1 MSATLVRQ
9 SVAMADAER
18 PSMFLRAQAGEPV
31 VDALVAEN
39 LPRLHAYVRAHMPGD
54 LRQRETDVD
63 LLQSICVEL
72 IAERARFDFRG
83 EAQFRAWMF
92 TAARNK
98 LLEKVRFHGRA
109 QRDVRREVAPDSSMT
124 SGLGDSVT
132 PSRVAAGAERRRLV
146 EQALAALPD
155 DYREVVTLTHYA
167 GLSPTELADHF
178 GRSPAAVRMLLGR
191 ALAKL
196 GDELRRLGLEVSDL
210 AP

>member
-1 MSATLVRQ
+1 MFARVR
-9 SVAMADAER
+9 
-18 PSMFLRAQAGEPV
+18 AGEPA

-39 LPRLHAYVRAHMPGD
+39 LPRLHAFVRAHMPAD
-54 LRQRETDVD
+54 LRQRETDAD

-98 LLEKVRFHGRA
+98 LLEKARFHGRA
-109 QRDVRREVAPDSSMT
+109 QRDVRREVPPT
-124 SGLGDSVT
+124 STVAGGLGDSLT
-132 PSRVAAGAERRRLV
+132 PSRLAAGAERRRMV
-146 EQALAALPD
+146 EQALAALSEE
-155 DYREVVTLTHYA
+155 YREVVTLTQYA
-167 GLSPTELADHF
+167 GLTPSELAEHF

-196 GDELRRLGLEVSDL
+196 GEELRKLGLDVNDL
-210 AP
+210 AT